1 MCPMEEMYVTLFDIC
16 VQAICEPCNATM
28 CLTEQTQKHP
38 VGLSE
43 LVLIITAAN
52 FLLLMHMLILQPE

>member
-1 MCPMEEMYVTLFDIC
+1 MKLNMYLGK
-16 VQAICEPCNATM
+16 
-28 CLTEQTQKHP
+28 KHP

>member
-1 MCPMEEMYVTLFDIC
+1 MKLNMYLGK
-16 VQAICEPCNATM
+16 
-28 CLTEQTQKHP
+28 KHP

-52 FLLLMHMLILQPE
+52 VYADFAA